1 MTSAIS
7 STRASRFSAPQQRL
21 DRTRIGDVARHDR
34 AIDSLG
40 AQFGGGAVEAVGV
53 AVGEHEAVL
62 VAEETSRAQP
72 DATGR
77 AGDESDGIRTGHR
90 LDYALAQRFSRPS
103 CDGGRGGPGRVGD
116 SCSSVMR

>member
-1 MTSAIS
+1 MTSHGTTVQSTPSARS
-7 STRASRFSAPQQRL
+7 SAA
-21 DRTRIGDVARHDR
+21 
-34 AIDSLG
+34 
-40 AQFGGGAVEAVGV
+40 AVEAGGV

-103 CDGGRGGPGRVGD
+103 CDGGRGGPGRVGG